1 MAQPI
6 FSFKNSTEKIRYY
19 FTLNTYGDLPQSI
32 PMDIISFLNYM
43 RFRVDNYENFT
54 RIFHQIYPELVE
66 TGSSLDSIG
75 FDDLSHPLRKQLIA
89 ISELRYNITGDALF
103 FSHIEELFITERD
116 FKRFFFKLSALILDI
131 RKDLPRPLEFYDSWK
146 YTFDAMDQ
154 SKWKNY
160 FVKKLNECGFV
171 YNENDFI
178 AHKIKIKLV

>member
-103 FSHIEELFITERD
+103 FKSLKAAHKQIQDQSQLNHSVINGGWRPNAAPPRHPYYLFIGVNLGCFSWAP
-116 FKRFFFKLSALILDI
+116 FKISDKKSKL
-131 RKDLPRPLEFYDSWK
+131 
-146 YTFDAMDQ
+146 
-154 SKWKNY
+154 
-160 FVKKLNECGFV
+160 
-171 YNENDFI
+171 
-178 AHKIKIKLV
+178 